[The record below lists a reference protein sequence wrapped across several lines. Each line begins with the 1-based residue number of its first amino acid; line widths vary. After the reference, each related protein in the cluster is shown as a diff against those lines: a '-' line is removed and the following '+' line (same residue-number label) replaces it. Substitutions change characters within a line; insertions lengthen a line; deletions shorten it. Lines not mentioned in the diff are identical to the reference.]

1 MIKQELE
8 KRNLPDL
15 FVTTDGIRISNKT
28 EWEQMMRPHWKKMVQ
43 EHVFGNMP
51 PYVKPDIAVVQKDV
65 DFGGKANWEEVTF
78 TFEYN
83 GKTHA
88 VPAQLILP
96 RGNKRCPVVVYID
109 FDPGAPTKYLPAEE
123 IIDGGF
129 GIFSVCYNDVTTDD
143 GNFSNGLAG
152 LFSSQAEKA
161 AVCADAAGS
170 TARDGERMFSMCTD
184 DAAAEGYNSEMH
196 AEKREGDEAGKIM
209 YWAYMATHMMDYL
222 LTRPEVDQEKIG
234 ISGHSR
240 LGKTALLASALDE
253 RFAFVCPNE
262 SGCSGAAL
270 SRGCSEKGE
279 RVIDIYTRFPYW
291 FCENYGKYTD
301 EPDKLP
307 LDQHCLIALSAP
319 RAVFVGG
326 AFEDLWA
333 DNDSQ
338 FLACAAASPVWEL
351 YGKKGLEAPDRL
363 PECGDH
369 FEDGCVGFHMRAG
382 EHFHSRT
389 DWQVYMEAVRKY
401 FDKGEKV

>member
-15 FVTTDGIRISNKT
+15 LVTVDGTRISNKND
-28 EWEQMMRPHWKKMVQ
+28 WEQIMRPYWKKMVL
-43 EHVFGNMP
+43 EHVFGNVP
-51 PYVKPDIAVVQKDV
+51 PYVKPEIATSKKDV
-65 DFGGKANWEEVTF
+65 DFGGKADWDEVTF

-83 GKTHA
+83 GKTHS
-88 VPAQLILP
+88 VPTQLILP
-96 RGNKRCPVVVYID
+96 RKKEQCPVFVYVD

-143 GNFSNGLAG
+143 GDFLNGLAG
-152 LFSSQAEKA
+152 LFSSEAAKTGDGKVKS
-161 AVCADAAGS
+161 AVCTGETAAKIC
-170 TARDGERMFSMCTD
+170 DGEV
-184 DAAAEGYNSEMH
+184 NVK
-196 AEKREGDEAGKIM
+196 KRGDNEAGKIT

-222 LTRPEVDQEKIG
+222 LTRPEVDHEKIG

-240 LGKTALLASALDE
+240 LGKTALLAAAIDE

-291 FCENYGKYTD
+291 FCENYGKYAEKPET
-301 EPDKLP
+301 LP

-326 AFEDLWA
+326 ALEDLWA

-351 YGKKGLEAPDRL
+351 YGQKGMIAPDRL
-363 PECGDH
+363 PECGDN
-369 FEDGCVGFHMRAG
+369 FDDGCVGFHMRAG
-382 EHFHSRT
+382 EHFHSRA
-389 DWQVYMEAVRKY
+389 DWQVYMESVRKY
-401 FDKGEKV
+401 FENNR